1 MFEAVATTDIV
12 RESLLTLW
20 ASVAAFVPKLVA
32 AVVVFLIGWLIAVL
46 LGRVA
51 YHLVKVLQINKAL
64 EGLGFRPAMERGG
77 LKLDAPKFFDELV
90 KWFFIVVFLMAA
102 TNIVG
107 LVQVTEFLGV
117 VVFYLPNVIVA
128 ALVLLI
134 GVLVAR
140 FIEHAVRTSVKAARL
155 ASGNFLAMLAR
166 WSVLIFSFL
175 IALDQLKVAPELI
188 RIFVMGVVAMI
199 AIAGGLAL
207 GLGGRDLA
215 GDWLEDLKKRVQ
227 D

>member
-32 AVVVFLIGWLIAVL
+32 AIVVFLIGWLIAVL
-46 LGRVA
+46 LGRVVF
-51 YHLVKVLQINKAL
+51 HLIKVLQINKAL
-64 EGLGFRPAMERGG
+64 EGLGFRAAVERGG
-77 LKLDAPKFFDELV
+77 LRLDAPKFFDELV

-107 LVQVTEFLGV
+107 LTQVTEFLGV

-128 ALVLLI
+128 AFVLLI

-140 FIEHAVRTSVKAARL
+140 FLEHSVRVSVKAARL
-155 ASGNFLAMLAR
+155 ASANFLAVLAR
-166 WSVLIFSFL
+166 WSVLVFSFL
-175 IALDQLKVAPELI
+175 IALDQLKVAPEII
-188 RIFVMGVVAMI
+188 RIFVMGVVAMV
-199 AIAGGLAL
+199 AIAGGLAF
-207 GLGGRDLA
+207 GMGGRDLA
-215 GDWLEDLKKRVQ
+215 GDWLSDLKKKVQ